1 MLPNQMFNAVL
12 SSLRTFDPLSDTL
25 DILIISFVFYQLLQF
40 ARKSRA
46 GQLVKGIILILVF
59 YGLAVMLNLKTVTWV
74 LNNVI
79 TIGFMAAVVIFQ
91 PELRRLLERMGSKTF
106 PSFGSKPLE
115 TLGMDNVISQTIAA
129 CTQLSSTKTGA
140 LIVFERGVTLDEQ
153 MRSGTTVNSDVTAE
167 LLKNIF
173 YPKAPLHDGAVV
185 IRDGRIAAAGCVL
198 PLTSNTNLSP
208 DLGTRH
214 RAGIGMSEHSDAVV
228 VIVSE
233 ETGGSSIAVDGTLK
247 RRRSAE
253 TFEAILRSELLP
265 EEEQQR
271 RRWDVFVDFVK
282 KLNPLRRENRYD
294 KKDDNQQNH
303 QQ

>member
-1 MLPNQMFNAVL
+1 MAQLAAFWAKLTILVSTMRF
-12 SSLRTFDPLSDTL
+12 SDIV
-25 DILIISFVFYQLLQF
+25 DILIVAYLIYNIIMLIRKTNSFRLARGILLILIALWLSGVLKLTMFNRLLQ
-40 ARKSRA
+40 
-46 GQLVKGIILILVF
+46 
-59 YGLAVMLNLKTVTWV
+59 KTVE
-74 LNNVI
+74 LGLIALVI
-79 TIGFMAAVVIFQ
+79 IFQ

-140 LIVFERGVTLDEQ
+140 LIVFERGVTLYEQ
-153 MRSGTTVNSDVTAE
+153 IRIGTTVNSDVTAE

-233 ETGGSSIAVDGTLK
+233 ETGGISIAVDGMLK
-247 RRRSAE
+247 RRLSAE

>member
-1 MLPNQMFNAVL
+1 MAQLAAFWAKLTMLVSTMRF
-12 SSLRTFDPLSDTL
+12 SDIV
-25 DILIISFVFYQLLQF
+25 DILIVAYLIYNIIMLIRKTNSFRLARGILLILIALWLSGVLKLTMFNRLLQ
-40 ARKSRA
+40 
-46 GQLVKGIILILVF
+46 
-59 YGLAVMLNLKTVTWV
+59 KTVE
-74 LNNVI
+74 LGLIALVI
-79 TIGFMAAVVIFQ
+79 IFQ

-140 LIVFERGVTLDEQ
+140 LIVFERSVTLDEQ

-208 DLGTRH
+208 DLCTRH

-233 ETGGSSIAVDGTLK
+233 ETGGISIAVDGMLK
-247 RRRSAE
+247 RRLSAE